1 MSAPI
6 ALSPAEFTACWD
18 ALGLGLPPAQLPGV
32 GPGNGCDRRA
42 RRAALAALAAR
53 GLSDRATPC
62 PELAGP
68 LRLLAHPRYRLDL
81 RWGEDLRGLV
91 VGLGAVASDRATM
104 VTSADG
110 CLTVVVTDGAR
121 AAGALLGLLGPVTAG
136 VGRPVNVPA
145 DVLDAATA
153 AVRHRDLWELA
164 DRLEALGVSRLDTR
178 SLVAMCQGMLGRGQL
193 GATVTAGDRAHRAPG
208 VIGVHL
214 ADAGW
219 FTQIRQAGT
228 VTICPTDPGR
238 LLRRWRALIDTA
250 AAVPPVG

>member
-6 ALSPAEFTACWD
+6 TLSPAEFTACWE
-18 ALGLGLPPAQLPGV
+18 ALGLELPPAQLTGV
-32 GPGNGCDRRA
+32 GPGNGFDRRA
-42 RRAALAALAAR
+42 GRAALAALAAR
-53 GLSDRATPC
+53 GLSDGAAPC

-68 LRLLAHPRYRLDL
+68 LRLLARPRYRLDL
-81 RWGEDLRGLV
+81 RWGDDRRGLV
-91 VGLGAVASDRATM
+91 VGLGAVAGDRGAT

-110 CLTVVVTDGAR
+110 RLTMAVTDGAR
-121 AAGALLGLLGPVTAG
+121 VDGALLGLLGPVTAG
-136 VGRPVNVPA
+136 VGRTVNIPA

-153 AVRHRDLWELA
+153 AVRGHDLWELA
-164 DRLEALGVSRLDTR
+164 DELEARGVNRLDTR
-178 SLVAMCQGMLGRGQL
+178 SLVTMCQGMRGRGQL
-193 GATVTAGDRAHRAPG
+193 GATVTADDRARRAPG

-219 FTQIRQAGT
+219 FAQIRRAGT

-250 AAVPPVG
+250 SVPPVG